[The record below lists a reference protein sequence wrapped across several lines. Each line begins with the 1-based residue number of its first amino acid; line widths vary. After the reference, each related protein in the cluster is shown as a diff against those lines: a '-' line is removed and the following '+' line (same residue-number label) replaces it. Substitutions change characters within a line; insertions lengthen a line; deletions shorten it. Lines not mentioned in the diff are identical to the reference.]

1 MPNEW
6 VMVVIG
12 VIGLVI
18 GMGGGG
24 WLLSVLTRNKADKKD
39 TKA

>member
-12 VIGLVI
+12 VLGLVI

-24 WLLSVLTRNKADKKD
+24 WLLSILTRKADKKE
-39 TKA
+39 KV